1 MKFLSR
7 ILITLITLSAAITHA
22 ADDQAA
28 IHLRKQLDAMNTLQ
42 GSFTQTLF
50 DKNGKK
56 LDESKGTFM
65 MQRPGKFYWKTESPA
80 PQLLVSN
87 QKKIWLYD
95 PDLETVNERLFSDD
109 LQKTPALL
117 LSEDVEKLRKNFSI
131 SRAQLAA
138 KTEKYTLTPKVT
150 DGLFQE
156 LILVFANDQLTEF
169 HIKDSLGQLSN
180 FLLANVKRNQPVAED
195 LFNFVP
201 PANADLIKNQ

>member
-1 MKFLSR
+1 ML
-7 ILITLITLSAAITHA
+7 LTLSAAITHA

-28 IHLRKQLDAMNTLQ
+28 SQLRKQLDAMNTLQ
-42 GSFTQTLF
+42 GNFTQTLV
-50 DKNGKK
+50 DKEGKK
-56 LDESKGTFM
+56 QDESKGTFM

-131 SRAQLAA
+131 SRTQLTP
-138 KTEKYTLTPKVT
+138 KSEKYTLTPKVT

-156 LILVFANDQLTEF
+156 LILVFLNDQLAEF
-169 HIKDSLGQLSN
+169 HIKDSLGQISN
-180 FLLANVKRNQPVAED
+180 FILANVKRNQPVAED

-201 PANADLIKNQ
+201 PANADVIKNQ